1 MESQEG
7 GGGGGG
13 DGAGAVP
20 TELQDLT
27 REALYGLV
35 WAEPM
40 LRVSARFK
48 VSSSYMARI
57 CSLMNVP
64 RPERGYWAKLAV
76 GKAPKQP
83 PLPEI
88 RPGDQA
94 IWNRT
99 GSASP
104 VSRPIPK
111 PPVNKPKRKPTLAAT
126 IPAVHP
132 LIHGAKEHFEAGR
145 TSYWSKYLRPA
156 KRNLVD
162 LIVSK
167 TGLEKALAFANL
179 LFREFEAH
187 ECRVVLAP
195 NGERVH
201 RAVIDEHEVPK
212 KKANDPYDHS
222 RHWSP
227 GRLTIVY
234 VGSIAIG
241 LTIIEL
247 SEEAEGT
254 YVDGD
259 YVRTDQLPVPKR
271 GRRIEDWRISKHEFP
286 SGRLCL
292 QAYCPDWRSKWTQQ
306 WREAKGHDLA
316 TKVPAIIREL
326 IDATPHIAELI
337 AEGQREADIE
347 RARWEEQSRK
357 WERERAEEAV
367 RKARKESKDELLAII
382 EEWIKVRR
390 IEEFFEGIEAGL
402 GSMGA
407 EERQGIQDRLVLAKA
422 SVGAADA
429 MRRFRTWKTPRERL
443 GNSALPI
450 DEGDQ

>member
-1 MESQEG
+1 MDSEERG
-7 GGGGGG
+7 GGTGLEGR
-13 DGAGAVP
+13 GAKLPDV
-20 TELQDLT
+20 T
-27 REALYGLV
+27 REALYALV

-40 LRVSARFK
+40 LRVAARFD

-57 CSLMNVP
+57 CGLMNVP

-99 GSASP
+99 GTIIS
-104 VSRPIPK
+104 VSRPLPK
-111 PPVNKPKRKPTLAAT
+111 PPVNKPKRKPALAAT

-145 TSYWSKYLRPA
+145 TSHWSKYLRPT

-167 TGLEKALAFANL
+167 TGLEKALGFANV
-179 LFREFEAH
+179 LFREFEAR

-195 NGERVH
+195 NGEPVH
-201 RAVIDEHEVPK
+201 RASIDEHEVPK
-212 KKANDPYDHS
+212 KKANDPYEHS

-227 GRLTIVY
+227 GRITVVY
-234 VGSIAIG
+234 IGSISIG

-247 SEEAEGT
+247 SEEAEGR

-259 YVRTDQLPVPKR
+259 YVRVDQSPVPKR
-271 GRRIEDWRISKHEFP
+271 GRYAEDWRISKHDFP

-292 QAYCPDWRSKWTQQ
+292 QAYCPDWRTKWTQQ
-306 WREAKGHDLA
+306 WRETKGHELT
-316 TKVPAIIREL
+316 TKIPAFIREL
-326 IDATPHIAELI
+326 IDATPCIAELI
-337 AEGQREADIE
+337 AEGQRQAEIE
-347 RARWEEQSRK
+347 RIRWEEQNRK
-357 WERERAEEAV
+357 WEREQAEEAA
-367 RKARKESKDELLAII
+367 RKARKESREELQEII
-382 EEWIKVRR
+382 TSWAHAKRL
-390 IEEFFEGIEAGL
+390 EEFFADATVRSEGLEPELRAQML
-402 GSMGA
+402 
-407 EERQGIQDRLVLAKA
+407 DRLARARKLIGGV
-422 SVGAADA
+422 DA
-429 MRRFRTWKTPRERL
+429 LERFRRWKAPSERL
-443 GNSALPI
+443 AANAELDDSD
-450 DEGDQ
+450 DEFC